1 MYDLQSF
8 LPEMDAGF
16 LALLEINLELESI
29 KLLNWISPRTVLD
42 IEHQLTSSPHELEF
56 ATTMSWQAAK
66 ILLDYLLQHSTKL
79 ILAEIEGEGSTLG
92 SEGMDE

>member
-8 LPEMDAGF
+8 SPEMDAGF
-16 LALLEINLELESI
+16 LALLEIDLELESI

-42 IEHQLTSSPHELEF
+42 IEHRLTPSPHELEF
-56 ATTMSWQAAK
+56 VTTMSRQAAK
-66 ILLDYLLQHSTKL
+66 ILLDYLLQHITNL
-79 ILAEIEGEGSTLG
+79 ILAEIEGEGSILG